1 MGDYMVAWWQQ
12 LAQREKIVLG
22 VGGGLLLLMGWYF
35 VWLEP
40 LQKRTAQLQQNTA
53 ARQTQLAEMQ
63 AMAATINE
71 FHGILAP
78 LSVAEILA
86 QHEVSAQPLADGSRG
101 VQTAPL
107 SIAQAKTLLLALAP
121 VAVVSME
128 IVDAEAVEG
137 VEAVE
142 AVEAVGNNSVEHGGK
157 IILTVIANAN

>member
-1 MGDYMVAWWQQ
+1 MVAWWQQ

-53 ARQTQLAEMQ
+53 ARQTQLAEMK

-107 SIAQAKTLLLALAP
+107 SITQAKTLLLALAP

-137 VEAVE
+137 VEAVGNNP
-142 AVEAVGNNSVEHGGK
+142 AGNNSVEHGGK